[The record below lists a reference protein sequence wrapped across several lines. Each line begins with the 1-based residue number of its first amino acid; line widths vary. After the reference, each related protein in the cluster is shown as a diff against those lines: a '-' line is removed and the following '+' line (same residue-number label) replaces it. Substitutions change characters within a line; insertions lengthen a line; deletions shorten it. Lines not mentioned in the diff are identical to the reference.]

1 MFDAQLTSHDDS
13 SKGESAPHV
22 DGAVVEGHGCGLA
35 LGEQLRDETETDRIL
50 CGLCSGKADPGSQQL
65 PKAVHLH
72 HTTPMIIA
80 GTEVT
85 SLVHVCWLRTHGLPV
100 QHLFQVLKCCL
111 LHGCMQTLW

>member
-1 MFDAQLTSHDDS
+1 MFDAQLTSHNDS
-13 SKGESAPHV
+13 SKGEGAPHV

-72 HTTPMIIA
+72 YTTPMIIA
-80 GTEVT
+80 RQEVT
-85 SLVHVCWLRTHGLPV
+85 SLVHVCWLRTHVLPV
-100 QHLFQVLKCCL
+100 
-111 LHGCMQTLW
+111 